1 MRLKKKLRD
10 LEQASDMPEVTQ
22 LVGTGAGA
30 EAWVHTVPRPDSSP
44 QLWCEPWEVDL
55 QQGQN
60 SPGRQEE
67 VMVTRQAPASSSSQ
81 RGGDGVGNLPLQ
93 GAWLGVGSGG
103 RRAQGRQAQ
112 GRQRAQLVVRP
123 PLQEKAGK
131 ESRAEQSVSWCFWFM
146 GD

>member
-22 LVGTGAGA
+22 LGGTGAGA
-30 EAWVHTVPRPDSSP
+30 EAWVHRVPRPDSSP
-44 QLWCEPWEVDL
+44 RLRCEPWEVDL

-60 SPGRQEE
+60 SPGGQEE
-67 VMVTRQAPASSSSQ
+67 VMVTPQAPASSSSQ
-81 RGGDGVGNLPLQ
+81 CGGDGVCNLPLQ

-103 RRAQGRQAQ
+103 RRVQ

-123 PLQEKAGK
+123 SLQEKAGK
-131 ESRAEQSVSWCFWFM
+131 ESRAEQSISWCFWFM